1 MEKKPPIDLDE
12 MFQDSLQVYA
22 DFFTDDNSKSM
33 IFLFFSIIILKKKI
47 NFFVET
53 ALRIHQIAWNKAKQ
67 AFIRAKT
74 ARKQLKAL
82 AALGVEQIGDLAKV

>member
-33 IFLFFSIIILKKKI
+33 ISFFFNYYFEKKI
-47 NFFVET
+47 YFFVET
-53 ALRIHQIAWNKAKQ
+53 ALKIHQIAWNKAKQ

-74 ARKQLKAL
+74 ARKQLKTL
-82 AALGVEQIGDLAKV
+82 AALGMEQIGDLAKV